1 MSDSAF
7 FWRTFFVLSG
17 LTIMGP
23 LALDSFLPAMGD
35 LATGV
40 NADMGSVLI
49 TLSMIQIGN
58 ATGQIIYGPLSDR
71 FGRRP
76 IILFGMGLYVCAAA
90 GSIFITSIEPLFVL
104 RFLQGSAIASTMII
118 LRAVVRDLF
127 NVHDGA
133 RMYAY
138 LYMTLAAMPL
148 FGPIIGGYLTETFGW
163 RSVFI
168 FMTCVSGIVLLALI
182 AFLKESLSEKDH
194 RAMTPSVLAISFAE
208 IIRDRTFVAFL
219 LCGMGNYGALF
230 AVLAGLAPVMVGFM
244 GETPTVF
251 GFQFSAIMLAHFI
264 AALFAGKL
272 LRAMGIKK
280 ILLLSGSL
288 CTIGGVSLFGF
299 AIFDIAT
306 RETILIPT
314 GVFMIGFAFFMSPM
328 TAGALSNFPHMAG
341 RAASLLGFLQQ
352 GFAAVITFTLGVFE
366 NGTQMPMVLALSTCS
381 VLGFIAYLTLV
392 RTAPLREEAPV
403 P

>member
-23 LALDSFLPAMGD
+23 LAVDSFLPAMGD

-40 NADMGSVLI
+40 NTDMGTVLI
-49 TLSMIQIGN
+49 TLSMVQIGN
-58 ATGQIIYGPLSDR
+58 AMGQIIYGPVSDK

-76 IILFGMGLYVCAAA
+76 VILFGMALYVCAAT

-104 RFLQGSAIASTMII
+104 RLLQGLAIASTMII
-118 LRAVVRDLF
+118 FRAVVRDLF
-127 NVHDGA
+127 DVSDGA

-148 FGPIIGGYLTETFGW
+148 IGPIMGGYLTEAFGW

-168 FMTCVSGIVLLALI
+168 AMAGVSGLVLLVLI
-182 AFLKESLSEKDH
+182 AFLNESLPERDA
-194 RAMTPSVLAISFAE
+194 RAMTPSVLARSFAE

-272 LRAMGIKK
+272 LRLLGIKK
-280 ILLLSGSL
+280 ILLVSGIL
-288 CTIGGVSLFGF
+288 CTVGGISLFGF
-299 AIFDIAT
+299 AFLDIAT
-306 RETILIPT
+306 RESILIPT
-314 GVFMIGFAFFMSPM
+314 AIFMIGFAFFMSPM

-352 GFAAVITFTLGVFE
+352 GFAAVITFSLGVFE
-366 NGTQMPMVLALSTCS
+366 DGTQMPMVLALSVCA
-381 VLGFIAYLTLV
+381 VLSFVFYLTLV
-392 RTAPLREEAPV
+392 RSAPLREEAPV
-403 P
+403 R

>member
-23 LALDSFLPAMGD
+23 LALDSFLPAMGN

-40 NADMGSVLI
+40 NTDMGSVLI

-76 IILFGMGLYVCAAA
+76 VILFGMGLYVCAAA

-118 LRAVVRDLF
+118 FRAVVRDLF
-127 NVHDGA
+127 NVNDGA

-148 FGPIIGGYLTETFGW
+148 FGPVVGGYLTETFGW

-194 RAMTPSVLAISFAE
+194 RAMTPNVLARSFAE

-251 GFQFSAIMLAHFI
+251 GFQFAAIMLAHFI

-272 LRAMGIKK
+272 LRMMGIKK

-306 RETILIPT
+306 RESILIPT
-314 GVFMIGFAFFMSPM
+314 GIFMIGFAFFMSPM
-328 TAGALSNFPHMAG
+328 TAGALSNFPNMAG
-341 RAASLLGFLQQ
+341 RAASLLGFIQQ
-352 GFAAVITFTLGVFE
+352 GFAAVVTFTLGVFE
-366 NGTQMPMVLALSTCS
+366 NGTQMPMVLALSACS